1 MTDPVKSTL
10 VPIIRNKAKR
20 TKVAKALRGTDVGAL
35 QGLIQ
40 TKLFVTD
47 SARFRVDPNGNQVTI
62 LDTLTR
68 RKTVVPLFAA
78 GNIIKALE
86 ELFG

>member
-1 MTDPVKSTL
+1 MTNPVKRTR
-10 VPIIRNKAKR
+10 VGRNLA
-20 TKVAKALRGTDVGAL
+20 GTDVGQL
-35 QGLIQ
+35 QILIQ
-40 TKLFVTD
+40 KQLFVTD

-62 LDTLTR
+62 LDTITR

-78 GNIIKALE
+78 ANTIKALE